1 MAEAALQKNNS
12 ILNILDPPKDLA
24 DSLAAGYGPDL
35 IPLLK
40 ELFWP
45 YLSTNQANPI
55 PRGAEYKGVADTKPF
70 IQDALGSE
78 KKAGP
83 YSDFFTNK
91 ARQILI
97 LREKST
103 SGYTAKPSGLF
114 VSQDAGPKDVVDD
127 PKFIITPGTI
137 LDPATKEKDG
147 TYFTKSIDG
156 KDYNK
161 LPITYITKLNLQNI
175 INGQIEA
182 TETSVNDAVAF
193 KVKIP
198 VKSTIFGTDKIEATL
213 LKSTFKPAEGDNTA
227 PYFKGNKTKND
238 YIETYYNKINKAGAA
253 GNDNDG
259 KNVKNEI
266 KKYLLVKEL
275 GDTLQV
281 QWLNYLF
288 DVSPVDQAATEEL
301 PEIRRYN
308 KGNTVII
315 TNDTVVLYRS
325 LINNVPVLLTYG
337 GKSILYKS
345 ADATATALINAA
357 MIKTTRDEVIAHN
370 ESIIKVIQDVVNT
383 PATAP
388 KYNWISGLEWKTDYL
403 VAKTYLTNLIAH
415 LKNFNKDLDVYFSKM
430 PSPDAA
436 DELAKRSHFL
446 CPFVWA
452 KGEQHYKTIDK
463 VTDLLKNTGITTLK
477 FVAKEFRPLTTV
489 GEFQAKLNNSAKFV
503 KVTAQGG
510 GRYLQTGGARK
521 NKTDKENLAKKVN
534 KKKVGGREVP
544 ASQAETIANIQ
555 ALLNESIREFL
566 QPGIDHVLDRS
577 VTDKVARTDPKPVF
591 VGNLRGFTDNNQL
604 WIDNTGFTGDAAGY
618 TMGLLSRTRQFL
630 YCIVRD
636 YFPETFVYGYIVQS
650 VLNQARYS
658 NVTIDLATKYDI
670 DYYIKDDPDK
680 TRFLIITDVADDT
693 FEPTMNAIHLA
704 IYLTDTFPSLLTQKL
719 ADFFAL
725 MKKYLDTT
733 RGTYPT
739 VALDPEVLLNLG
751 GLSNLGLQGQGGGG
765 KPQDDLLASLA
776 IANYEIYYSLA
787 IAAAY
792 DRRTVTEGEFR
803 AALVEAEEQV
813 AEANA
818 IKTTPL
824 KGNTASVKKPN
835 SRSQGIDPV
844 ALAKLLK
851 GQRLT
856 GFGPTNLAS
865 NRFVSNTIPR
875 SGLAKGGKLNYKK
888 THKKRKSSKKQR
900 KTRRSKK

>member
-1 MAEAALQKNNS
+1 MAALQKNNS

-24 DSLAAGYGPDL
+24 DSLTAGYGPNL
-35 IPLLK
+35 VPLLK

-45 YLSTNQANPI
+45 YDESEI
-55 PRGAEYKGVADTKPF
+55 PRGDEYKGVADTKPF
-70 IQDALGSE
+70 IQQELGSE
-78 KKAGP
+78 KHPGKT
-83 YSDFFTNK
+83 YSGFFTDK
-91 ARQILI
+91 TQQILI

-114 VSQDAGPKDVVDD
+114 VSQDAGPKNVVDD
-127 PKFIITPGTI
+127 PNFIITPGTI
-137 LDPATKEKDG
+137 LDPASKEKNG
-147 TYFTKSIDG
+147 SYFTESIG
-156 KDYNK
+156 GIEYNK
-161 LPITYITKLNLQNI
+161 LPLDPYINNLNLQNI

-182 TETSVNDAVAF
+182 TKTRVNGADAF

-198 VKSTIFGTDKIEATL
+198 VKSSVFGTDKIEATL
-213 LKSTFKPAEGDNTA
+213 LKDTFKPAEEDKSA

-238 YIETYYNKINKAGAA
+238 YIHDNYDKIDKAGDS
-253 GNDNDG
+253 GKDKEK
-259 KNVKNEI
+259 KNVNNEI

-325 LINNVPVLLTYG
+325 IINNVPVLLTYG

-345 ADATATALINAA
+345 ADANATALINAA

-370 ESIIKVIQDVVNT
+370 ESIIKVIQDVVDT

-388 KYNWISGLEWKTDYL
+388 KNKWILGLEWKTDYA
-403 VAKTYLTNLIAH
+403 VAITYLRNLIAH

-463 VTDLLKNTGITTLK
+463 VTDLLKNTSLK

-489 GEFQAKLNNSAKFV
+489 GEFQIKLNNPEKFV

-510 GRYLQTGGARK
+510 GRYPQVGGAR
-521 NKTDKENLAKKVN
+521 TDKPSKENAAKKVN
-534 KKKVGGREVP
+534 KKRVGGREVP
-544 ASQAETIANIQ
+544 ASDVETIANIQ
-555 ALLNESIREFL
+555 ALLNQSIREFVE
-566 QPGIDHVLDRS
+566 PGIDHALDES
-577 VTDKVARTDPKPVF
+577 VTRKVARTNPKPVF

-604 WIDNTGFTGDAAGY
+604 WIDNTGFAGQY
-618 TMGLLSRTRQFL
+618 SIQDLKRQPQFL

-636 YFPETFVYGYIVQS
+636 YFPETFVYGSIVKS
-650 VLNQARYS
+650 VLNDARYS

-680 TRFLIITDVADDT
+680 TRFLIITDVADNT

-704 IYLTDTFPSLLTQKL
+704 IYLTDKFPSLLTQEL
-719 ADFFAL
+719 ADFFDL
-725 MKKYLDTT
+725 MKKYLNTT
-733 RGTYPT
+733 RGTYPP
-739 VALDPEVLLNLG
+739 VELSEAQLEALQF
-751 GLSNLGLQGQGGGG
+751 SNVGQGGGG

-803 AALVEAEEQV
+803 AALVKAEEQV
-813 AEANA
+813 AETIA
-818 IKTTPL
+818 IQTTPR
-824 KGNTASVKKPN
+824 KGNTASVKKSN
-835 SRSQGIDPV
+835 SRSQGIDPF
-844 ALAKLLK
+844 ALAKLMK
-851 GQRLT
+851 GKPLT
-856 GFGPTNLAS
+856 GMSPQLRHTLSPAFSAAL
-865 NRFVSNTIPR
+865 PR
-875 SGLAKGGKLNYKK
+875 SVNSFTGEGGKFRRRK
-888 THKKRKSSKKQR
+888 TQKKRKSSKKQK